1 MNLSVFFKENPKAAV
16 AFSGGVDSAYLL
28 YAAKAAGA
36 DVRAYYVK
44 SAFQPQ
50 FEMED
55 ARRLCGELD
64 MELKTLTVDVLA
76 DCVIR
81 ENPADRCYHCKRIIF
96 TTIAEAAAADGYTL
110 LLDGTNASDEEG
122 DRPGMRA
129 LRELSVRSPCGNAG
143 LPRRR
148 YESVPRRQGFLHGRN
163 RHMPV
168 WRHGYLRERKLR
180 RKS

>member
-1 MNLSVFFKENPKAAV
+1 MNLSAFFKENPKAAV

-36 DVRAYYVK
+36 DVCAYYVK
-44 SAFQPQ
+44 SVFQPQ

-64 MELKTLTVDVLA
+64 MELKTLTADVLA
-76 DCVIR
+76 DRVIR
-81 ENPADRCYHCKRIIF
+81 ENPADRCYHCKKIIF

-110 LLDGTNASDEEG
+110 PTRRTTARGCG
-122 DRPGMRA
+122 R
-129 LRELSVRSPCGNAG
+129 LRNCPCVPLCGNVG
-143 LPRRR
+143 LPRKR
-148 YESVPRRQGFLHGRN
+148 YEDFPERRGCLHGRS
-163 RHMPV
+163 RRTPV
-168 WRHGYLRERKLR
+168 WRHGYLRGRKLR